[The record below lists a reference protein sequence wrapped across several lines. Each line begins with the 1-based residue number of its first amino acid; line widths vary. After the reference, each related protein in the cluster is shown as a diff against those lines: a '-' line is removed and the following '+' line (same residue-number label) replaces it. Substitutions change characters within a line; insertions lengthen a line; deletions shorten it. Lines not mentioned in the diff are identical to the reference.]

1 MKRDYYDV
9 LGVTKEAGADELKKA
24 YRKLAMELH
33 PDRNPGNKEAEEK
46 FKEAAEAYSVLSD
59 ADKRRAYDQFGH
71 AGLGGGGNGPG
82 FQFDPRQFSDFED
95 ILGSFFGGGIFGD
108 FFGGSR
114 RRPGQGEPGSD
125 LQVNLRLA
133 FREAVFGVDVREIE
147 VPRLESCDTCAGSGC
162 EKGTRPETCGQC
174 GGRGQVAV
182 RQGFL
187 QMLTTCPRCGGRGQT
202 IPKPCRTCH
211 GEGRLQR
218 RSKVTFKIPA
228 GVDRGTRLRLTGQGE
243 SGRSGGEAGDL
254 YIVFDVEPDP
264 RFERDGFDLH
274 TRLEVPWPTLVLG
287 GSVKVE
293 TLYGQDE
300 VKLAAGTPGDKVL
313 KLANAGIPRLRGG
326 GRGDLYLHLRV
337 AIPSKL
343 SSGQK
348 ELVRRLAESL
358 DGGGDPPP
366 GPGEAPP
373 EAGGE
378 GFLAKVFG
386 SDKGRKRKRK

>member
-9 LGVTKEAGADELKKA
+9 LGVSKGASLDEIKKA
-24 YRKLAMELH
+24 YRKLAMQHH
-33 PDRNPGNKEAEEK
+33 PDQNPGDKAAEEK

-59 ADKRRAYDQFGH
+59 ADKRRAYDQYGH
-71 AGLGGGGNGPG
+71 AGLGGAGGGQG

-108 FFGGSR
+108 FFGGPR

-125 LQVNLRLA
+125 LQVNLRLE

-162 EKGTRPETCGQC
+162 EKGSRPETCAQC

-202 IPKPCRTCH
+202 IPKPCRSCQ
-211 GEGRLQR
+211 GEGRVHR
-218 RSKVTFKIPA
+218 RSKVSFRIPA

-243 SGRSGGEAGDL
+243 AGRSGGEAGDL
-254 YIVFDVEPDP
+254 YVVFDVAPDP

-287 GSVKVE
+287 GSIPVE
-293 TLYGQDE
+293 TLYGSDE
-300 VKLAAGTPGDKVL
+300 VKLAPGTPGDKVL

-337 AIPSKL
+337 GIPSKL
-343 SSGQK
+343 SSAQRD
-348 ELVRRLAESL
+348 LVQRLAASL
-358 DGGGDPPP
+358 AGEPDAGAPAGE
-366 GPGEAPP
+366 GEA
-373 EAGGE
+373 EEE

-386 SDKGRKRKRK
+386 ASDKGKKKRKR